1 MTEKIPVRTVIS
13 LTMKFFL
20 ILLLLLLLSH
30 QAARELAVEI
40 SETLADEMTEGGAS
54 ADGSDDL
61 FLAKSAFNKRCT
73 YTLLKAAL
81 AYDGVAEKIAR
92 TKSLNSIDEDDY

>member
-1 MTEKIPVRTVIS
+1 M
-13 LTMKFFL
+13 
-20 ILLLLLLLSH
+20 
-30 QAARELAVEI
+30 EI
-40 SETLADEMTEGGAS
+40 SETLADEMVEGRGGGGVA